1 MCSMKTM
8 IKIALGI
15 GALLVAGYVI
25 FPESR
30 GWIASFAPY
39 LLALGCPLAM
49 MFMVGRAKTSDEKGG
64 VEKKVSQDDR

>member
-15 GALLVAGYVI
+15 GVLLVAGYVI

-39 LLALGCPLAM
+39 LLILICPLAM
-49 MFMVGRAKTSDEKGG
+49 MFMVRRTNTPEEKEGMG
-64 VEKKVSQDDR
+64 KKPSQDDK